1 MRKVLAFTTIAGATL
16 LVAACEQRDERVR
29 YYCEDG
35 YARHQYCFYTN
46 DPESVM
52 RMDPRV
58 DNLQA
63 TNPIHN

>member
-1 MRKVLAFTTIAGATL
+1 MTKLLTVSIIAIATL
-16 LVAACEQRDERVR
+16 IVSACEEQRRVR

-35 YARHQYCFYTN
+35 YARHQYCFYTD
-46 DPESVM
+46 DPDSVM